1 MNMTVKFAESDST
14 SKAILHSSDQ
24 AFDAAIGLGNIK
36 AGHLTENEAVVGATL
51 STSDQ
56 ELNVKMDAGGGSGGF
71 PLYRGEYEVTPKV
84 TEQTLETAMRSMD
97 SDVTIHAIPYYE
109 VDNIYQGQT
118 VIIGGS

>member
-1 MNMTVKFAESDST
+1 MDFSVQFAQSCET
-14 SKAILHSSDQ
+14 Y
-24 AFDAAIGLGNIK
+24 DAAMQ
-36 AGHLTENEAVVGATL
+36 
-51 STSDQ
+51 TSDQ
-56 ELNVKMDAGGGSGGF
+56 HFAVGLQVEQSWEMQFRETDAEFSASMEESDGAFRIRFEEGIPTGEL
-71 PLYRGEYEVTPKV
+71 PLYTGEYEVTPKV